1 MKRIASA
8 CLVVLAL
15 VLASGAAGC
24 DLTYEPDVGLLNE
37 GGDDEGPDAG
47 QTGGGD
53 GAVAPFG
60 PCVDSDPS
68 TPVSFTQHVR
78 PLLGRSPGGCTGCHG
93 TSATSGFNV
102 TSYDALLR
110 GGQVSNDAIVIPG
123 NPCDSVL
130 YQKLGPAPP
139 FGARMPYN
147 GPPFYTSTDLAVF
160 RDWIAEGALNN

>member
-1 MKRIASA
+1 MIRNDHTWIAA
-8 CLVVLAL
+8 LALAL
-15 VLASGAAGC
+15 VLGAVGC

-37 GGDDEGPDAG
+37 GEELGPDAANG
-47 QTGGGD
+47 TSDGGG
-53 GAVAPFG
+53 AVFG
-60 PCVDSDPS
+60 PCVDSDPA

-102 TSYDALLR
+102 TSYHALLR
-110 GGQVSNDAIVIPG
+110 GGVISSDAIVIPG
-123 NPCDSVL
+123 APCDSVL

-147 GPPFYTSTDLAVF
+147 GPPFYSAADLVVF
-160 RDWIAEGALNN
+160 RDWIAEGAHNN

>member
-1 MKRIASA
+1 MTRIA
-8 CLVVLAL
+8 CGWLAAVAL
-15 VLASGAAGC
+15 GTAGC

-37 GGDDEGPDAG
+37 AEEERPDASTA
-47 QTGGGD
+47 TGTDTGD
-53 GAVAPFG
+53 AAVAAFG

-68 TPVSFTQHVR
+68 TPVSFRQHVR

-102 TSYDALLR
+102 TSYDALRR
-110 GGQVSNDAIVIPG
+110 GGQVSNAAIVIPG
-123 NPCDSVL
+123 RPCDSVL

-147 GPPFYTSTDLAVF
+147 GPPFYTADDLAVF
-160 RDWIAEGALNN
+160 RDWIAEGAHNN